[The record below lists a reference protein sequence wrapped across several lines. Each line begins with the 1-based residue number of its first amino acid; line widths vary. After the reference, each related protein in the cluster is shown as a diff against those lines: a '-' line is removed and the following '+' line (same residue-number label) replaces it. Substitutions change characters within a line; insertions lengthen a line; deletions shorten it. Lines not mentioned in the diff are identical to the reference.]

1 MTNSAIPAALQ
12 EKNEQEFVEVTRRIQ
27 DALARIESDP
37 KLKPTQD
44 VLAKLADCSRG
55 TLNNRK
61 WPLDQLRKIKGARKA
76 PLNVTI
82 EETASGAKE
91 ESRIERYKQQ
101 LCDSRDE
108 VLLWKTRFDVAAQ
121 QLAQAQ
127 ELIRILQARATA
139 FEQEITSL
147 KKASSAK
154 VVQMSSKQPQ

>member
-1 MTNSAIPAALQ
+1 MTTSGIPAALQ

-27 DALARIESDP
+27 DALARIESDQ

-61 WPLDQLRKIKGARKA
+61 WPLDQLRKIKDARRT
-76 PLNVTI
+76 PVQLTV

-101 LCDSRDE
+101 LYDSRDE
-108 VLLWKTRFDVAAQ
+108 VLLWKARFDVAAK

-127 ELIRILQARATA
+127 ELIHILQARVTA
-139 FEQEITSL
+139 SEQEITTL
-147 KKASSAK
+147 RKASSVK
-154 VVQMSSKQPQ
+154 LVQISSKQPK